1 MLLDK
6 AQHIKAQLRFFEGRK
21 TDAGTHVIWKIL
33 LCPRSQAHEALIR
46 QCQHDFNYDDILSAL
61 HYRDEIDIYI
71 VYRDGDSFFT
81 ESFDTFTGRQTP

>member
-6 AQHIKAQLRFFEGRK
+6 ALQLKAQLRFFEGRT
-21 TDAGTHVIWKIL
+21 TDTGTHAIWKVM
-33 LCPRSQAHEALIR
+33 LCPRSQSHEALID
-46 QCQHDFNYDDILSAL
+46 QCQDDFNYDDIFAAL

-81 ESFDTFTGRQTP
+81 ESLDQFTGNYAR